1 MKKLMITLLAGAA
14 FCANAQDIPQPD
26 WDELSK
32 TKPWEQTELYKDV
45 PVVTP
50 TVDHT
55 APSDAIVLFDGSN
68 LNAWQKAQYGSPVNM
83 EGFEVM
89 APLLDPDYVGAPAEW
104 NIVKG
109 AMEVN
114 PGTGSIATK
123 QAFGDVQLHLEW
135 KAPKM
140 PADKKGQQGGN
151 SGVIFMGMYE
161 VQVLNSY
168 ENPTYSNGQ
177 AASIYKQHIPLAN
190 ASRPAEEWQV
200 YDIIFMAPKFS
211 DKGTVV
217 SPARVTVF
225 HNDVLVQN
233 NVELLGPTCFIG
245 TPYYVAHAE
254 KLPLVLQDHSDKMQF
269 RNIWI
274 REL

>member
-1 MKKLMITLLAGAA
+1 MKKLMLSLLAGAA
-14 FCANAQDIPQPD
+14 FFANAQDIPQPD
-26 WDELSK
+26 WDELNK
-32 TKPWEQTELYKDV
+32 TKPWEQTELYKKV

-50 TVDHT
+50 TVDHS
-55 APSDAIVLFDGSN
+55 APSDAIVLFDGKN

-83 EGFEVM
+83 EGFEAM
-89 APLLDPDYVGAPAEW
+89 APLMDPDYKGEAAEW

-109 AMEVN
+109 ALEVN
-114 PGTGSIATK
+114 PGTGSIATR
-123 QAFGDVQLHLEW
+123 QAFGDVQLHIEW
-135 KAPKM
+135 RAPKM

-168 ENPTYSNGQ
+168 KNPTYNNGQ
-177 AASIYKQHIPLAN
+177 AASVYKQHIPLAN

-225 HNDVLVQN
+225 HNDILVQN